1 MILASFCSSFITVPS
16 SHCRRNVTANAA
28 RPNPQG
34 SFHYGMINVTKTI
47 IIEGKGGIV
56 NGKQRYGAN
65 GISFVHPSTP
75 IKLADYFNIGGV
87 FSANFPTS
95 PTGGNSMFLGA
106 SILSDEFRGF
116 LEIIFQND
124 ENIVQS
130 WHIDGYAGFVT
141 G

>member
-1 MILASFCSSFITVPS
+1 M
-16 SHCRRNVTANAA
+16 TANAA

-106 SILSDEFRGF
+106 SILPDEFRGF